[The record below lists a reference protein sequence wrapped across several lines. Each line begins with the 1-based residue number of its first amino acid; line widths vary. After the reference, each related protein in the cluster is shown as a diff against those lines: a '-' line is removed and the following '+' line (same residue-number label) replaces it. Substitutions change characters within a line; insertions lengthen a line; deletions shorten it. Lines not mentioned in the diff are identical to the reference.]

1 PRCRTRPSGCFG
13 CEQRPPR
20 QERPRGH
27 DHARPPAVAQRA
39 RSRADG
45 RAHPDDLGAVVRR
58 HSGDRARRGRE
69 GLLRRGGHRMDAQ
82 GARPRPRRQRG
93 RRRRR
98 PQPVR
103 DARRL
108 PPRRHRAGARR
119 RARRRLGPRG
129 VRRHRHRGHGRDLRV
144 HRDPPRPDPRN
155 DLAVRAARDRPRPRP
170 CPLHQR
176 RAVRRRPRA
185 RDRARAPRVPA
196 RAARARRRRQHP
208 RVPVV
213 RPGRRRG
220 VEAARARRDPVA
232 GAARPRRA
240 ARRDARRQRGPGG
253 TRRLPGQATAGMV
266 AGISQLLIAN
276 RGEIAVRV
284 IRACRE
290 LGIDAHTVYEAPDRG
305 ALHVELADG
314 ATAITSY
321 LSIPEIVAAG
331 IAAGADAVHPGY
343 GYLAENAD
351 FADAVEAAGMRWVG
365 PPGSAMRALGDKIAA
380 RRLAEEAGVAV
391 APGYAGDD
399 LSDAALAREARALGA
414 PLLVKAAAGGG
425 GRGMR
430 AVDDVADVRA
440 AIDSARREAAAAFGD
455 DRVYLER
462 RLTGARHVEVQVL
475 ADAHG
480 SCIHLG
486 ERDCSLQRR
495 HQKIV
500 EESPSPAV
508 DSDQRAALGAAAVA
522 IASAAGYVGAG
533 TVEFLVA
540 DDGTWCFLELNARL
554 QVEHPVTEAVA
565 GLDLVRAQL
574 EVAAGEPLEL
584 EQSDVDLRGHAL
596 ECRLYAEDP
605 AAGFVPATGR
615 LARLRLPVWPG

>member
-1 PRCRTRPSGCFG
+1 
-13 CEQRPPR
+13 
-20 QERPRGH
+20 
-27 DHARPPAVAQRA
+27 
-39 RSRADG
+39 
-45 RAHPDDLGAVVRR
+45 
-58 HSGDRARRGRE
+58 
-69 GLLRRGGHRMDAQ
+69 
-82 GARPRPRRQRG
+82 
-93 RRRRR
+93 
-98 PQPVR
+98 
-103 DARRL
+103 
-108 PPRRHRAGARR
+108 
-119 RARRRLGPRG
+119 
-129 VRRHRHRGHGRDLRV
+129 
-144 HRDPPRPDPRN
+144 
-155 DLAVRAARDRPRPRP
+155 
-170 CPLHQR
+170 
-176 RAVRRRPRA
+176 
-185 RDRARAPRVPA
+185 
-196 RAARARRRRQHP
+196 
-208 RVPVV
+208 
-213 RPGRRRG
+213 
-220 VEAARARRDPVA
+220 
-232 GAARPRRA
+232 
-240 ARRDARRQRGPGG
+240 
-253 TRRLPGQATAGMV
+253 MV
-266 AGISQLLIAN
+266 AGIAKLLIAN

-284 IRACRE
+284 IRACNE
-290 LGIDAHTVYEAPDRG
+290 LGIDAHVVYEPADRG

-331 IAAGADAVHPGY
+331 TAAGADAVHPGY

-351 FADAVEAAGMRWVG
+351 LADAVEAAGMRWVG
-365 PPGSAMRALGDKIAA
+365 PPGSAMRALGDKISA
-380 RRLAEEAGVAV
+380 RGLAEEAGVAV

-399 LSDAALAREARALGA
+399 LTDAALAREARALGP

-430 AVDDVADVRA
+430 VVDDLSDVRA

-508 DSDQRAALGAAAVA
+508 DPDQRAALGAAAVA
-522 IASAAGYVGAG
+522 IASAAGYTGAG

-574 EVAAGEPLEL
+574 EIAAGEPLEL
-584 EQSDVDLRGHAL
+584 EQDDVDLRGEDRDACIERMAAAL
-596 ECRLYAEDP
+596 ARTTVLGVQTNLGFLRWLLDQPGFRAG
-605 AAGFVPATGR
+605 AAGIDFVERRWRAELVPPLPDEVRSAALAAGRDDIWHAFGPPRPDVEVADGHVLHAGWQYRVAADEAEPGPLAAADGSLHAPMPGTVLRVDVEEGQDVAAGEPLVVLEAMKMELAVSAPADGTVTAVLVAAGD
-615 LARLRLPVWPG
+615 LVARGQALVELDGP